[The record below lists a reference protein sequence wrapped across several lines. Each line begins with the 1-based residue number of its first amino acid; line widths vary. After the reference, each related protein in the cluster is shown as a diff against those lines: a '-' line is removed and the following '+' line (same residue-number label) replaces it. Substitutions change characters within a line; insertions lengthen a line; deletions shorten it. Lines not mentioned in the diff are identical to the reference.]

1 MVANSGLEYT
11 PGGEKSKVSLLP
23 MNVSLDGMASL
34 DLILKWEASEHT
46 LNATV
51 RAQEKSASEDQL
63 IHWGQTIG
71 KTLAT
76 NVLFGKPLIE

>member
-1 MVANSGLEYT
+1 MANSGLEYT

-71 KTLAT
+71 KTLAA